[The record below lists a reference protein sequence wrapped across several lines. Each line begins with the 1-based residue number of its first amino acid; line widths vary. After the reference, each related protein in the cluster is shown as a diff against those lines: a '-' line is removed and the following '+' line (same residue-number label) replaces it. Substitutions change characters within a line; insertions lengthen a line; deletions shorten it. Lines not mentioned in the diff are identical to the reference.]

1 MHILLFIVQNKIR
14 ENLAKQE
21 DKDTRSEDKDFP
33 FFYNS
38 KLAEG
43 EGELTLVLEEMDRGF
58 SSWTQ

>member
-1 MHILLFIVQNKIR
+1 MQNKIR

-38 KLAEG
+38 MLAEG